1 MYAGHLAAGLALR
14 GRARNIPVA
23 AFLIGAFL
31 LDLLWIAFGVLW
43 VDHTPRDDWSHSLA
57 MGMVW
62 ATAFAVPFWRSGRA
76 ALIAMWLA
84 VFSHYVLDL
93 AVQGAALYPNA
104 PPSLLIPALTS
115 DYARPLQLAF
125 CALLMMIFLGDE
137 RSAGLLS
144 WRSWVIC
151 AGVLA
156 LNGRFLLGV

>member
-1 MYAGHLAAGLALR
+1 MYAGHFAAGLALR

-84 VFSHYVLDL
+84 VGGERRRGEVQHRQVHPVEDARQCEDGESDPLAIRRADVAAVRWKRYVRRTIANWAAMSLHYRKSR
-93 AVQGAALYPNA
+93 PA
-104 PPSLLIPALTS
+104 PTVH
-115 DYARPLQLAF
+115 DR
-125 CALLMMIFLGDE
+125 
-137 RSAGLLS
+137 R
-144 WRSWVIC
+144 R
-151 AGVLA
+151 
-156 LNGRFLLGV
+156 R